1 MKDVVKDPELVADR
15 ETGPA
20 AGEAAEST
28 GTTGPRKL
36 RDRFRAW
43 RLLVEAP
50 SRATLLISG
59 LLTIVTW
66 EMPAFSPIEPK
77 GDYDYGLAIA
87 MARTLGLSFGDR
99 IATTYGPLYFLAI
112 PSTTV
117 RAEVLV
123 GFLFWFVFVTGC
135 LAACFQAFQGRI
147 GTRWAWVACAA
158 IALSFS
164 IVPLTSVITATPGF
178 FAVLAICHV
187 LGLLPKWAERAFPI
201 VAGLV
206 VAAMLLTK
214 FSVGLMCGPIAL
226 GAVLVRPGRRLRE
239 FLEYAVSGVA
249 GLVLLWIAAG
259 QPPTQVVQYVVR
271 ALSVGSGHAQSMGLE
286 LTSTAWEYVVVIA
299 VTIVLAVAVAR
310 IKMDGLRWPL
320 WLGLL
325 LGTWLMFKQGF
336 VRHDSH
342 SAQYLAFVFAIGV
355 LVAVLRRSAVLAAVA
370 AVALL
375 AQAAAFGGGLWVVDP
390 GKSLRTFADG
400 ATIVASGTHRNDVQ
414 EEARAGLRKRTDIP
428 QRFLT
433 RIGKGSV
440 RTEPFDQAIAWTY
453 GLTPA
458 ILPTLL
464 NYGAYTELLDKM
476 NESWIADDV
485 NGPRF
490 IVREQTRITLDS
502 RFSLWDPPRTELAEA
517 CRYTLVDSTDKWQ
530 LLERGPNRC
539 GAERELSST
548 QVAAGQSIPVP
559 AAADGVVVA
568 RVYPEQSLPGR
579 VWGFLFKPRDL
590 MVGLDGESFR
600 LPWTHGDA
608 PLMVSAPQDPSL
620 ALTGRPLDAKTLTMN
635 APGRVVFSV
644 VSKK

>member
-1 MKDVVKDPELVADR
+1 MENLVKDPAQATGADSGT
-15 ETGPA
+15 ESVPA
-20 AGEAAEST
+20 TEST
-28 GTTGPRKL
+28 GPRGL

-43 RLLVEAP
+43 RLRVGAP

-59 LLTIVTW
+59 LITILTW
-66 EMPAFSPIEPK
+66 EVPAFSPIEPK

-87 MARTLGLSFGDR
+87 MARHLGLSFGDR

-117 RAEVLV
+117 RAEIAI
-123 GFLFWFVFVTGC
+123 GFLFWFVFMTGC
-135 LAACFQAFQGRI
+135 LAACFQAFHSRI
-147 GTRWAWVACAA
+147 GTRWAWVACAV
-158 IALSFS
+158 IAASFS
-164 IVPLTSVITATPGF
+164 IVPLTSVITAAPGF
-178 FAVLAICHV
+178 VAVLAICHA

-201 VAGLV
+201 VMGLL

-239 FLEYAVSGVA
+239 FAEYAVSGLA
-249 GLVLLWIAAG
+249 GLFVFWVAVG

-271 ALSVGSGHAQSMGLE
+271 AMSVGSGHAQSMGLE
-286 LTSTAWEYVVVIA
+286 LTNNAWEYLVAVVA
-299 VTIVLAVAVAR
+299 TIVLAVYVAR
-310 IKMDGLRWPL
+310 IKVDGWRWPL

-325 LGTWLMFKQGF
+325 AGVWLLFKQGF

-342 SAQYLAFVFAIGV
+342 SAQYFAVIFALAV
-355 LVAVLRRSAVLAAVA
+355 LVAVLRRSTALAVVA
-370 AVALL
+370 AVSLI
-375 AQAAAFGGGLWVVDP
+375 AQAASFGASLWVVDP
-390 GKSLRTFADG
+390 ARSLRTFAEG
-400 ATIVASGTHRNDVQ
+400 ATDVVSGSHRNDVQ
-414 EEARAGLRKRTDIP
+414 EEARAELRKRTDVP
-428 QRFLT
+428 QRFLN
-433 RIGKGSV
+433 RIGHESL

-490 IVREQTRITLDS
+490 IIRENTRITLDT
-502 RFSLWDPPRTELAEA
+502 RFALWDPPRTELAET
-517 CRYTLVDSTDKWQ
+517 CRYHLVDSSDHWL

-539 GAERELSST
+539 GAERQLSSI
-548 QVAAGQSIPVP
+548 QVAAGQSVPVP
-559 AAADGVVVA
+559 KADHGVVVA
-568 RVYPEQSLPGR
+568 RVYPEQSIVGR
-579 VWGFLFKPRDL
+579 VWGFVFKPGDL
-590 MVGLDGESFR
+590 DVSLDGEAFR
-600 LPWTHGDA
+600 LPWTHQDA
-608 PLMVSAPQDPSL
+608 PLMVSAPQDP
-620 ALTGRPLDAKTLTMN
+620 ALTLSGRPLAAGTLSMS

-644 VSKK
+644 VDQK